1 LENKNSWFPQKGGRL
16 TMWSFLRNTKRVF
29 PTFITALVL
38 ATTVWIIAVTASDPA
53 ENRTYP
59 RNVSIEIVG
68 EDTNLV
74 ITSDLPSN
82 VTIVLNTPQS
92 VWENIMSTQAPV
104 RALLDL
110 SGLQEGTHLI
120 ELQIQVSIRP
130 VKVVSYSPHNIS
142 VTLEKLSSKVVPL
155 SLDIS
160 GEPAIGYQAEDPVVD
175 IEQITVT
182 GPISQVDRVAEV
194 RASVDINQGFE
205 DINRTVNV
213 VALDKNETVVSDVTL
228 TPERVEVIQEI
239 NQRYGYRNVIV
250 SVNLEG
256 QVADG
261 YRLTNISV
269 IPLAVTVYSSNPQIV
284 NDLPGYVQTNP
295 LNLTGLKDDVD
306 VSLLLDLPEGV
317 LVVGENRT
325 VLVRVSIAA
334 VQSSMPVANI
344 PIEVIGLPE
353 NLKAI
358 LAPETITLLI
368 SGPLPILDQ
377 INIEDI
383 RVILDLTDYK
393 IGTYQLEPV
402 VELPSEEITVDSI
415 QPGIID
421 IEVIIAPTPTPGG

>member
-1 LENKNSWFPQKGGRL
+1 
-16 TMWSFLRNTKRVF
+16 MWGFLRNSKRVI
-29 PTFITALVL
+29 PTFFTALVL

-59 RNVSIEIVG
+59 RNVPIEIVG

-74 ITSDLPSN
+74 ITSELPTN
-82 VTIVLNTPQS
+82 VVIVLNTPQS
-92 VWENIMSTQAPV
+92 VWEKIMSTQAPV
-104 RALLDL
+104 RAVLDL
-110 SGLQEGTHLI
+110 SGLQAGTHLI

-130 VKVVSYSPHNIS
+130 VKVVSYSPRNVS
-142 VTLEKLSSKVVPL
+142 VTLEQLSSKVVPL
-155 SLDIS
+155 SLDIR

-175 IEQITVT
+175 IKQITVT
-182 GPISQVDRVAEV
+182 GPISQVDKVAEV
-194 RASVDINQGFE
+194 RATVDINQSYE

-213 VALDKNETVVSDVTL
+213 VALDKNETIISDVTL
-228 TPERVEVIQEI
+228 TPERVNVFQEI

-250 SVNLEG
+250 SVDVEG

-269 IPLAVTVYSSNPQIV
+269 TPLAVTVYSSNPQIV
-284 NDLPGYVQTNP
+284 NDLPGYVQTKP

-317 LVVGENRT
+317 LVVGDNRT

-344 PIEVIGLPE
+344 PIEVIGLPD

-358 LAPETITLLI
+358 LAPETVTLLI

-377 INIEDI
+377 INIKDI
-383 RVILDLTDYK
+383 RVTLDLTDYK
-393 IGTYQLEPV
+393 IGTYQLQPV

-415 QPGIID
+415 QPEIID
-421 IEVIIAPTPTPGG
+421 VEVIRAPTPAPGG

>member
-1 LENKNSWFPQKGGRL
+1 
-16 TMWSFLRNTKRVF
+16 MWGFLRKSKRVF

-59 RNVSIEIVG
+59 RNVPIEIVG

-74 ITSDLPSN
+74 ITSELPST
-82 VTIVLNTPQS
+82 VGVVLNTPQS
-92 VWENIMSTQAPV
+92 VWENLISTQAPV

-110 SGLQEGTHLI
+110 SGLQAGTHLV

-130 VKVVSYSPHNIS
+130 VKVVSYSPRNIS
-142 VTLEKLSSKVVPL
+142 VTLENLSSKVVPL
-155 SLDIS
+155 TLDMR
-160 GEPAIGYQAEDPVVD
+160 GEPAIGYQAEEPVVD
-175 IEQITVT
+175 IKQITVT
-182 GPISQVDRVAEV
+182 GPISQVDLVAEI

-213 VALDKNETVVSDVTL
+213 VALDKNETIVSEVTL
-228 TPERVEVIQEI
+228 TPERVEVFQEI

-250 SVNLEG
+250 SVDVEG

-269 IPLAVTVYSSNPQIV
+269 IPLAVTVYSSSPQIV
-284 NDLPGYVQTNP
+284 NDLPGFVQTKP

-344 PIEVIGLPE
+344 PIEVIGLPA

-358 LAPETITLLI
+358 LAPEMITLLI

-377 INIEDI
+377 ININDI

-393 IGTYQLEPV
+393 IGTYQSEPV

-415 QPGIID
+415 QPGIIE
-421 IEVIIAPTPTPGG
+421 IEVITAPTP